1 MPKIFISYRR
11 DDSGGW
17 AGRLHDRLSQQF
29 GRDNIFVDIN
39 TTEPGLDSVEVIQ
52 EAVTSC
58 VSPGMTLWTIIVGL
72 QR

>member
-39 TTEPGLDSVEVIQ
+39 TIEPGLGFAEVIQ

>member
-17 AGRLHDRLSQQF
+17 AGRLYDRLSQQF
-29 GRDNIFVDIN
+29 GRDNIFMDIN
-39 TTEPGLDSVEVIQ
+39 TIEPGLDFVEVIQ
-52 EAVTSC
+52 EAVTSR